1 MISSEN
7 LVEYHIQHNGF
18 SSNVVMNNLH
28 ESSRQQASSSFQKND
43 FVAFYQVLS
52 EQKGEGS
59 WVCTF
64 FLFNLVLLL
73 FTLMKA
79 IIMSYYLRNIYFFV
93 SVPL

>member
-1 MISSEN
+1 
-7 LVEYHIQHNGF
+7 
-18 SSNVVMNNLH
+18 MNNLH
-28 ESSRQQASSSFQKND
+28 ESTLSRQQASSSFQKND

-79 IIMSYYLRNIYFFV
+79 IAMSYYLRNIFLSLFPFKICCCDN
-93 SVPL
+93 PLFESNH